1 MSDRE
6 KIIIVALP
14 GIGDALLATPMIRLL
29 REAKPNAEIH
39 ALVMFGATRDLLR
52 SNPNIDHVHYYDF
65 IGSPK
70 HEGLLYLMHLRQMH
84 FDISINIY
92 PQNRWQYNIFALLL
106 GASRRLG
113 VRYKRRDWYNLSWL
127 CNDTI
132 TEDDSLHCVEENV
145 KLLSLLNIKHE
156 LNEETLP
163 KLEIYLSKEHDAF
176 ADNWL
181 KENGLTSA
189 NRLVGFHAGTALF
202 KNHIRR
208 RWAPEKFAELGR
220 RLHSEGKTVLLFG
233 GPDDIDANQIIMRE
247 AQGSIIEV
255 KTKSIMD
262 SVALMKRMNAFVS
275 NDSALMHIS
284 GGLGLP
290 TVAIFGP
297 TNETYVHPWKT
308 DYEVIQ
314 TGIECRPCF
323 VYSTKPLICYRPN
336 PDEHF
341 MCIRDIEVE
350 HVFAS
355 VLSKISDQ
363 PIY

>member
-1 MSDRE
+1 MIERE

-14 GIGDALLATPMIRLL
+14 GIGDALMATPMIRLL

-39 ALVMFGATRDLLR
+39 ALVMFGATRDLLS
-52 SNPNIDHVHYYDF
+52 SNPNLDHVHYYDF

-70 HEGLLYLMHLRQMH
+70 FEGLLYLMHLRGMQ

-127 CNDTI
+127 CNETI
-132 TEDDSLHCVEENV
+132 GEDDSLHCVEENV
-145 KLLSLLNIKHE
+145 KLLSLLNIKHD

-163 KLEIYLSKEHDAF
+163 KLEIYLKNENEQF
-176 ADNWL
+176 AEEWL
-181 KENGLTSA
+181 IEKGISPTD
-189 NRLVGFHAGTALF
+189 RIIGFHAGTALF
-202 KNHIRR
+202 KNHIKR
-208 RWAPEKFAELGR
+208 RWAPEKFAELGK
-220 RLHSEGKTVLLFG
+220 RLHAEGMSVLLFG
-233 GPDDIDANQIIMRE
+233 GPDDIDANEIIMRE
-247 AQGSIIEV
+247 SHGSIIEV

-262 SVALMKRMNAFVS
+262 SIALMQRTNTFVS
-275 NDSALMHIS
+275 NDSALMHIA

-290 TVAIFGP
+290 TVGIFGP

-308 DYEVIQ
+308 DYDIIE

-323 VYSTKPLICYRPN
+323 VYSTTPLVCYRKN

-341 MCIRDIEVE
+341 ICIRNIEVDT
-350 HVFAS
+350 VFEA
-355 VLSKISDQ
+355 VKSKLAD
-363 PIY
+363 